1 MKTISIQIESNEDKK
16 MKDIETFLK
25 GLDMGYTIIDKNF
38 MTTVKSIDKIIY
50 PSVEEFDNIEDYF
63 KSTPKK
69 KRKPKMDLF

>member
-16 MKDIETFLK
+16 IKDIETFLK
-25 GLDMGYTIIDKNF
+25 GLNMGYTIIDEKF

-63 KSTPKK
+63 KSTIK
-69 KRKPKMDLF
+69 KRENQR